1 MASVPYFAGVKMTMH
16 IDNDI
21 LAEVMALTGASS
33 KTQAV
38 EIALRDL
45 ARRQKLKRVLSAGL
59 GLKPDELHTLFD
71 GHPEEAGPTAALMV
85 AEPPAKHGTS
95 STP

>member
-1 MASVPYFAGVKMTMH
+1 MTMH

-59 GLKPDELHTLFD
+59 GLKPDELQALFD
-71 GHPEEAGPTAALMV
+71 GHPTDSSPTEALMV
-85 AEPPAKHGTS
+85 AEAPAKHGTAPAS
-95 STP
+95 